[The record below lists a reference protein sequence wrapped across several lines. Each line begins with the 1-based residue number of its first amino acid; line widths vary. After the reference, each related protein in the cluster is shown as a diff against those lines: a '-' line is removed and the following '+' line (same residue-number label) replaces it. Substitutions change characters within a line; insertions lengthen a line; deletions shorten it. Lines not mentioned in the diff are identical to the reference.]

1 MSEHEHSDEQQE
13 DPPSKGRVRRASDVP
28 PDTLRERE
36 SFVRT
41 FVRKGM
47 QYTEELLRENDD
59 LRSEISELREEVGQ
73 LRSQVASDD
82 AIRDLLRTVERLE
95 TERRKLLERS
105 RNLEAS
111 HREEEG
117 RHQEIE
123 REVSDLA
130 NLYVASHQLHT
141 SLSVPRVVQHLHDML
156 GQLVGAASFM
166 IYVLDEERLHAVPVA
181 SEAVPADYHCEVPL
195 DGHRMG
201 DVCLTGL
208 PKVRE
213 PAGERPGSLDDPI
226 AIIPFLADGR
236 AVGVASVF
244 RLLPQKIAWAD
255 VDLELFK
262 LLGAQAGAALIA
274 ANLYRR
280 VASPTEALRGIPR
293 AVEAKL
299 GSTPE
304 GENG

>member
-1 MSEHEHSDEQQE
+1 MTEHEHTDDDDRPNSSE
-13 DPPSKGRVRRASDVP
+13 GRERRASDVP
-28 PDTLRERE
+28 PDTLRERQ

-47 QYTEELLRENDD
+47 QYTDELLQENDD
-59 LRSEISELREEVGQ
+59 LRAEIAELREKVGQ

-95 TERRKLLERS
+95 TERRELLERS
-105 RNLEAS
+105 RNLEAT

-117 RHQEIE
+117 RHEEIE

-156 GQLVGAASFM
+156 GQLVGASSFM
-166 IYVLDEERLHAVPVA
+166 IYVLDEQRTHAVPVA
-181 SEAVPADYHCEVPL
+181 SEAVPADYHREVNL
-195 DGHRMG
+195 ENHRVG
-201 DVCLTGL
+201 DACLTGL

-236 AVGVASVF
+236 VVGVASVF
-244 RLLPQKIAWAD
+244 RLLPQKSDWAE

-274 ANLYRR
+274 ANLYQR
-280 VASPTEALRGIPR
+280 VASPTEALRGIPS
-293 AVEAKL
+293 AVET
-299 GSTPE
+299 G
-304 GENG
+304 